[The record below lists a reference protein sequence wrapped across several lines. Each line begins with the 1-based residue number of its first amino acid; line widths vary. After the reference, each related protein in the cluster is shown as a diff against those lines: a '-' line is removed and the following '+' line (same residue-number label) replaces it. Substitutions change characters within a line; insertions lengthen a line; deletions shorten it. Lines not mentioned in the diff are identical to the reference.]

1 MSTDDLQRKRRAFAL
16 LREALELAPE
26 QRTAFVE
33 SHCAGD
39 AALQAL
45 LQQLLAAE
53 SAPHLLDDGA
63 TALASRLAGDSS
75 DDELT
80 AGTRIGAWTIQRRL
94 GRGGMGTVFLAVRD
108 GDGFVQQG
116 ALKWIKRGMDSG
128 EILQRFRR
136 ERRILAQLQHAQ
148 IARLLDGGVS
158 ESGQPWFVMEY
169 VAGLPLNE
177 WAASTRPSLAQRLDL
192 FVQLAEA
199 VAYAHGQLVVHR
211 DLKPGNVLVD
221 AAGNP
226 HLLDFGVAKV
236 LEEDTGEQH
245 TVTGARFLS
254 RAYAAPEQVRGEHVG
269 TAVDVYALGVLL
281 FELLT
286 QARFHDNPAAR
297 AGTPSERLEK
307 AAADAAGGVAPRQ
320 LRGDL
325 GIIVARAT
333 DIDPARRY
341 NTAQA
346 LADDVRRFLRGAPI
360 LARRDSG
367 WYRLRRFVARHKLA
381 SAALAFGLAA
391 IIAGSALALWQARRA
406 EREAELARAAQRFL
420 TGVFDASA
428 PDAAAGARV
437 TARELLDQGAA
448 RISQELAGQPALQ
461 AEMRQ
466 TLGRLYR
473 QLGQFEQAAALLQ
486 QARSAFLTAGNTS
499 LLVENALQLA
509 EVQREQAQYD
519 SALALLTEADA
530 QTTDARQRS
539 ALLAERTQVLDRQGR
554 FAEGLTT
561 IRAAA
566 VLSQEL
572 GADGLVE
579 QARDRHLEA
588 LMLTRLARYDEAAVA
603 FRDAVARAEAAYGQ
617 EHSELAVVH
626 NDYAIA
632 LLDRQA
638 SAEGE
643 REARIAVDMRRKR
656 LGAQHAAVGESLKI
670 LGIALRQQGKL
681 EECAA
686 VLDESLAIQRA
697 ALGPRH
703 PDVGSTLNSLAT
715 LAMGR
720 QDFEGMVKL
729 LQEAK
734 AIYRES
740 NLADSPQGQT
750 IDSNLGMGRPRLE
763 RLDEA
768 EPLLRAALAR
778 NRAAVG
784 DVHPLVMASLNGLSQ
799 LERRRNN
806 GAAAEELA
814 TEAVA
819 IADKL
824 LAESRDNAA
833 VRQTL
838 AAAQLI
844 NGHAAAARDNFA
856 ASRALLEK
864 LGAQNEVRYAGA
876 VLGLARAELALGQ
889 AATAQQLAR
898 GLLPAPGT
906 APPAP
911 ALAAPAVQAMAWAI
925 CTEAARRQ
933 RQPAQ
938 ALAAQKEAE
947 RLRLLWTNPD
957 PENLRQFRAHLGL
970 PPG

>member
-1 MSTDDLQRKRRAFAL
+1 MSTDDLARKRRAYAL

-26 QRTAFVE
+26 QRAAFVDTR
-33 SHCAGD
+33 CAGD
-39 AALQAL
+39 AALHAL
-45 LQQLLAAE
+45 LRQLLAAE

-63 TALASRLAGDSS
+63 TALAGRLAGDS
-75 DDELT
+75 DDEL
-80 AGTRIGAWTIQRRL
+80 APGTRIGAWAIQRRL

-177 WAASTRPSLAQRLDL
+177 WAAGTRASLAQRLDL

-221 AAGNP
+221 AAGKP

-236 LEEDTGEQH
+236 LEEDSGEQH

-286 QARFHDNPAAR
+286 QARFHDNPAAQTG
-297 AGTPSERLEK
+297 APSERLEK
-307 AAADAAGGVAPRQ
+307 AAAATPGGLAPRQ

-333 DIDPARRY
+333 DTDPARRY

-381 SAALAFGLAA
+381 SAALLFGLAA
-391 IIAGSALALWQARRA
+391 IVAGSALALWQARRA

-448 RISQELAGQPALQ
+448 RIGQELAGQPALQ

-473 QLGQFEQAAALLQ
+473 QLGQFDQAAALLQ
-486 QARSAFLTAGNTS
+486 QARSAFLAAGDRN

-519 SALALLTEADA
+519 PALALLAEAET
-530 QTTDARQRS
+530 QTADPRQRS

-554 FAEGLTT
+554 FAEGLTA

-566 VLSQEL
+566 ALSQQL

-588 LMLTRLARYDEAAVA
+588 LMLTRLARYDEAAAA
-603 FRDAVARAEAAYGQ
+603 FRDAVARAEAAYGR

-656 LGAQHAAVGESLKI
+656 LGPQHAAVGESLKI

-686 VLDESLAIQRA
+686 VLDEALAIQRA

-729 LQEAK
+729 LLEAK

-750 IDSNLGMGRPRLE
+750 IDSNLGIGLTRLE

-806 GAAAEELA
+806 GAAAEQLA
-814 TEAVA
+814 AEAAA

-876 VLGLARAELALGQ
+876 LLGLARAELALGQ
-889 AATAQQLAR
+889 AGAAQELAR
-898 GLLPAPGT
+898 QLLPAA
-906 APPAP
+906 APPP
-911 ALAAPAVQAMAWAI
+911 ALASPAVQAMAWAI
-925 CTEAARRQ
+925 CAEAARRQ

-938 ALAAQKEAE
+938 AAAAQKEAE
-947 RLRLLWTNPD
+947 RLLPLWTNPD